1 MRAGIIAF
9 TAIDNN
15 HPGSAD
21 RDLLLEQ
28 RLLARAQAGDSEAF
42 EILMVR
48 YQHQVLGTALRLLGN
63 QEDACDAAQEVFFRF
78 YKYRHTLQPGR
89 GISAWLY
96 RITLN
101 VCRDLGRR
109 RRDGSEVSL
118 DEKRSERGF
127 DPVSSQDLERNLALS
142 EDRRILQDAL
152 ATLPEKARAALVLR
166 DLQGLETF
174 EVARILG
181 VSEVTVRSHISI
193 ARVRIKK
200 YRDRILGRRP

>member
-1 MRAGIIAF
+1 MRAGIAAL

-28 RLLARAQAGDSEAF
+28 GLLARAKAGDSEAF

-48 YQHQVLGTALRLLGN
+48 YQQQVLGTALRLLGN

-109 RRDGSEVSL
+109 RRRGSEVSL
-118 DEKRSERGF
+118 NEKRSEGGF

-166 DLQGLETF
+166 DLQGLETG

-193 ARVRIKK
+193 ARVRMKK

>member
-1 MRAGIIAF
+1 MRAGIAAL

-21 RDLLLEQ
+21 LEQ
-28 RLLARAQAGDSEAF
+28 RLLARAKAGDSEAF

-78 YKYRHTLQPGR
+78 YKYRYTLQPSR

-101 VCRDLGRR
+101 VCRDLLRR
-109 RRDGSEVSL
+109 RRGGSEVSL
-118 DEKRSERGF
+118 DEKRSEGGF
-127 DPVSSQDLERNLALS
+127 APVSSQDLERKLALS

-152 ATLPEKARAALVLR
+152 ATLPEKARMALVLR
-166 DLQGLETF
+166 DLQGLETS

-200 YRDRILGRRP
+200 YRDRILGRRS

>member
-28 RLLARAQAGDSEAF
+28 RLLARAKAGDSEAF

-78 YKYRHTLQPGR
+78 YKYRRTLQPGR

-96 RITLN
+96 RITVN
-101 VCRDLGRR
+101 VCLDLGRR
-109 RRDGSEVSL
+109 RRGGSEVSL

-127 DPVSSQDLERNLALS
+127 DPVSSQDLEKSLVLS
-142 EDRRILQDAL
+142 EERRILRDAL

-166 DLQGLETF
+166 DLQGLETG

-200 YRDRILGRRP
+200 YRDRILRRRP